1 MRLFGRAGKTDADRA
16 EWALR
21 KGVADALA
29 ESSKYLPETAR
40 ISAHRIG
47 RSGMAISA
55 AFAPRPVIGTT
66 VAIGHIG
73 HFGARSLG
81 VIAGG
86 ASVASGIALLAA
98 AV

>member
-1 MRLFGRAGKTDADRA
+1 MLIGQNGRCGREWRMHWRNRLSIYQKRLGSVLTASGVLVWRFRQLCTSARDR
-16 EWALR
+16 R
-21 KGVADALA
+21 D
-29 ESSKYLPETAR
+29 
-40 ISAHRIG
+40 
-47 RSGMAISA
+47 
-55 AFAPRPVIGTT
+55 

-86 ASVASGIALLAA
+86 ASVASGIALLTA